1 MGGRGRTLVLSGTP
15 LHDRTTGAPT
25 ASGMVWSLM
34 RGLLFQA
41 DGERAHDLGL
51 RGLHLLRHLRLT
63 GLVASSVAPL
73 PVRAFGLDFPN
84 PVGLAAGLDKNAE
97 HVDALAALGFGF
109 IEVGT
114 VTPRAQPGNPRPRLF
129 RLPAHGALINRM
141 GFNNRGLDALLRNL
155 ERTRWR
161 GVLGVN
167 IGRNRDT
174 PNERAVADYLL
185 GLERVYARAG
195 YIAINVSSPNTQ
207 GLRDLQA
214 HAALQQLIG
223 NLREAQ
229 ERLAA
234 RHGARKPML
243 LKIAPDLDAAAMDVI
258 ANVLAATGIDGLIC
272 TNTTLMHAAVEG
284 ATHGAEIGGLSG
296 TPLRAAS
303 TAVVRGMRA
312 RLPDI
317 PIVGVGGIDNGE
329 AAAEKIA
336 AGASLVQLYTGLIYR
351 GPALVRECVEALR
364 AQRETGHA
372 VGTP

>member
-1 MGGRGRTLVLSGTP
+1 MNGRAGSDAIPVVTDAYWKPAR
-15 LHDRTTGAPT
+15 A
-25 ASGMVWSLM
+25 
-34 RGLLFQA
+34 LLFRLE
-41 DGERAHDLGL
+41 GERAHDLAL
-51 RGLHLLRHLRLT
+51 RGLSLLHRMHLQRL
-63 GLVASSVAPL
+63 LAAPVPPL
-73 PVRAFGLDFPN
+73 PTRVFGLDFPN

-141 GFNNRGLDALLRNL
+141 GFNNLGLDVLLRNL
-155 ERTRWR
+155 ERVRWR

-167 IGRNRDT
+167 IGRNKDT

-185 GLERVYARAG
+185 GLERVYTRAG
-195 YIAINVSSPNTQ
+195 YVTINISSPNTQ

-223 NLREAQ
+223 TLREAQ

-243 LKIAPDLDAAAMDVI
+243 LKIAPDLDAAAMDAI

-272 TNTTLMHAAVEG
+272 TNTTLLRAGVDG
-284 ATHGAEIGGLSG
+284 ATHSAETGGLSG

-317 PIVGVGGIDNGE
+317 PVVGVGGIDNGE